1 MAFQS
6 KERQLTPEHEG
17 DRVIEHSGDTTWNS
31 LYAAA
36 CHAGPDCVGQRLTV
50 ANASQLVRL
59 IAIIAM
65 GQVSQAAHIVSSL
78 VPAAPAF
85 SFAELRSEA
94 IIRLTVQEEPHT
106 PRIGYPRW
114 QRDGFMFEAIS
125 WIAARQS
132 HGPSVLM
139 KDPHVSATSQGLDG
153 LMLTLSQDK
162 SAVETTTIF
171 EDKCTDDPKSI
182 FAGKV
187 MTGFRE
193 RHDNRRSAEIIAT
206 ASALLTRAGISDEFA
221 ARIAAAVTDRSRRRY
236 RAAMTTVTE
245 LDNDAARASIF
256 SPYGDLAGITSD
268 QRHAACFVVPTELRP
283 WFDQLGFQA
292 VGYLN
297 SLEDNLDV

>member
-1 MAFQS
+1 MALLLESGQLAIC
-6 KERQLTPEHEG
+6 ERGQ
-17 DRVIEHSGDTTWNS
+17 VIEHPGDLKIAS
-31 LYAAA
+31 LAAEA
-36 CHAGPDCVGQRLTV
+36 CHAGADCVGERWTV
-50 ANASQLVRL
+50 ANAAQLARL

-78 VPAAPAF
+78 TPAAPAF

-94 IIRLTVQEEPHT
+94 TIRLTVQDEPQT
-106 PRIGYPRW
+106 PRAGYPRW

-132 HGPSVLM
+132 HGSDVLM

-153 LMLTLSQDK
+153 LMLALSPDR

-187 MTGFRE
+187 MASFRE

-206 ASALLTRAGISDEFA
+206 ASALLTRAGVSDKFA
-221 ARIAAAVTDRSRRRY
+221 ARMASAVTDRNRRRY
-236 RAAMTTVTE
+236 RAAVTTVAE
-245 LDNDAARASIF
+245 LDNDAARANIF
-256 SPYGDLAGITSD
+256 STYGDLAGITTD
-268 QRHAACFVVPTELRP
+268 QRQAACLVVPAELRP
-283 WFDQLGFQA
+283 WFDQLALQA
-292 VGYLN
+292 VSYLN
-297 SLEDNLDV
+297 SIEDDLIV